1 MNGRGQEKAKV
12 YKSHERAHPEKH
24 AYPRGKKKK
33 KKQIG
38 KILGFAQ

>member
-12 YKSHERAHPEKH
+12 YKSHERAPPEKH
-24 AYPRGKKKK
+24 AYPRGKKK